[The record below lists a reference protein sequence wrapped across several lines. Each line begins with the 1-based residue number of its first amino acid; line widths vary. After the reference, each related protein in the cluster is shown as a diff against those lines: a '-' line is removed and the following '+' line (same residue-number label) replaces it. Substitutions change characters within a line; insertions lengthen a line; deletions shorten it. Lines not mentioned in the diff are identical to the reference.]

1 VRRVRRARRPF
12 VALVALALALAIG
25 YAVRAADIDHKAPRS
40 SASSQSSAAIQSSAA
55 SQSSAPVALSALP
68 PEASTTVARIRA
80 GGPFPF
86 PHNDGVVFHNAEHHL
101 PREPDGWYHEYTV
114 PTPESDDRG
123 ERRIITGRDGRYWY
137 TGDHYASFQQVE
149 VDR

>member
-1 VRRVRRARRPF
+1 GVRRVHRARRPF

-25 YAVRAADIDHKAPRS
+25 YAVRAAQNDSPSGRS
-40 SASSQSSAAIQSSAA
+40 SPRATSSTSHSSGTI
-55 SQSSAPVALSALP
+55 ALSALP
-68 PEASTTVARIRA
+68 REASATVARIRA

-114 PTPESDDRG
+114 PTPNSADRG

-137 TGDHYASFQQVE
+137 TGNHYASFQQVD
-149 VDR
+149 VHR